1 MPILIDEV
9 IAEVDDGPHPAQA
22 GSQASAGTRGVR
34 TEAEVARVLE
44 QLKERRQR
52 LEVD

>member
-9 IAEVDDGPHPAQA
+9 IAEVDEAPRPASSGNQA
-22 GSQASAGTRGVR
+22 PPQNRGNR
-34 TEAEVARVLE
+34 TEADLVQTLE
-44 QLKERRQR
+44 RLRERRQR